1 MLVIP
6 KLAFN
11 HSNSTYRLLNHLLYQ
26 QHPELSSKHLTLTGL
41 NQMPPE
47 LQLMQSER
55 LELFT
60 ELIAMVK
67 IPDLNFLM
75 LPLMQLFMLQR
86 MLQHR

>member
-26 QHPELSSKHLTLTGL
+26 QHPKLSSKHLTLTGL

-47 LQLMQSER
+47 LQLRR
-55 LELFT
+55 LKKLESLA
-60 ELIAMVK
+60 ELISIVK
-67 IPDLNFLM
+67 FPYLNLLM
-75 LPLMQLFMLQR
+75 LTLKQLFMQQQ
-86 MLQHR
+86 MPQHR